1 MSTLI
6 AHSTSSEISSG
17 FLHQPSEG
25 WSGLQVFEYSH
36 EFFSSFMEARAAS
49 LSHVEDDVRRR
60 LEDVEPERS
69 RVLWGSLGR
78 GLLKKELLGM
88 DILGVLYFSAWV

>member
-25 WSGLQVFEYSH
+25 WSGLQVFEYCQQLKRETGVAACKS
-36 EFFSSFMEARAAS
+36 RA
-49 LSHVEDDVRRR
+49 
-60 LEDVEPERS
+60 
-69 RVLWGSLGR
+69 G
-78 GLLKKELLGM
+78 
-88 DILGVLYFSAWV
+88 